1 MANYT
6 MTYKDYLV
14 KYGVLDGL
22 AAFPTITIGDDTY
35 DFTTMFNNRFKFKE
49 IGCET
54 PEYWTEVANRFL
66 GETALIFKDKILG
79 WETKLPSAWTR
90 EEIHEERTTDNFY
103 LNPTVAANNTEASPK
118 LQSTSEHV
126 YPHHIL
132 YNTETAADL
141 INNALEIRNIFYDC
155 LKHCDNLFIS
165 LY

>member
-6 MTYKDYLV
+6 MTYNAYKQS
-14 KYGVLDGL
+14 YGDLEGL

-35 DFTTMFNNRFKFKE
+35 NFTEMFNSRFKFKE

-54 PEYWTEVANRFL
+54 PEYWREVANRYL
-66 GETALIFKDKILG
+66 GEAALIFKDKILG
-79 WETKLPSAWTR
+79 WESKLPAAWTR
-90 EEIHEERTTDNFY
+90 EEIHEERTVDNFY
-103 LNPTVAANNTEASPK
+103 LNPTVAANNTETSPK

-132 YNTETAADL
+132 YNTETAADM

-155 LKHCDNLFIS
+155 LVYCDRLFIS